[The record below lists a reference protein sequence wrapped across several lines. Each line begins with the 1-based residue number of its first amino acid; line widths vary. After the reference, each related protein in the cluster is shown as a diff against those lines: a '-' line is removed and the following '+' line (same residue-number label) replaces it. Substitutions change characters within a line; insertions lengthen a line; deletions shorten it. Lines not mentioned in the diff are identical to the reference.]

1 MLLAIECLGLISILD
16 KQCFINYAKIFTNIL
31 KQEVADETNLL
42 RQQKDQVVALK
53 SAVDGLIIHGI
64 CDEGTI
70 ELFDLITGE
79 YLFVKDRVLRQVT
92 IEGVC
97 KMMFSPKLCDE
108 QTD

>member
-1 MLLAIECLGLISILD
+1 
-16 KQCFINYAKIFTNIL
+16 
-31 KQEVADETNLL
+31 
-42 RQQKDQVVALK
+42 LK

-108 QTD
+108 QTDQTKVEGILAQLIVQLFDKTFNWQNSLVRSILTVFF